1 MCALPIYRL
10 GHHVGNAQRFEHGAH
25 RAAGDDAG
33 PGGCRAQRHIAGTEM
48 TAAIMVQRA
57 AVAQRNAN
65 HRLLRGGGRLRNRF
79 GHFARLA
86 MPETGAPLAVPAD
99 HESAANDAPA
109 ALPRLWYPGGV
120 RELFA
125 YSHRPITPPRPPV
138 AARPT

>member
-86 MPETGAPLAVPAD
+86 MTETGAALAVAD
-99 HESAANDAPA
+99 DDERGETE
-109 ALPRLWYPGGV
+109 ALRSEEHTS
-120 RELFA
+120 ELQ
-125 YSHRPITPPRPPV
+125 SLMRTS
-138 AARPT
+138 